1 MSIAALIRKPRSG
14 EIATATVATDAT
26 QPLFVAPLRVIQPA
40 NVASVASVAVA
51 NAQDAEAAK
60 TDGVIGKLAAKTTTV
75 ASVATVAVA
84 TLPDAETATH
94 HSWLVTLPTGERFS
108 AMYAPPKTAAELLAL
123 YPGAQVEREPDP
135 APAPA
140 LSPGALEVVYAY
152 LRHIGEQDLE
162 AGQQFIESVARDPE
176 QLRGLYADVVKMGL
190 ADWPDDQADQATDIE
205 DATAP
210 KAVCARCGHWRA
222 DSVNPSGGLGRCLT
236 GAPASRRVGSCW
248 PWLDA
253 EIRCREFQEVSR

>member
-1 MSIAALIRKPRSG
+1 MSQYLARLKNLENGGEGTLKNLKNPPQPSFLGFLGTPTPRFSKN
-14 EIATATVATDAT
+14 EFAPENT
-26 QPLFVAPLRVIQPA
+26 QAGQAMPA
-40 NVASVASVAVA
+40 N
-51 NAQDAEAAK
+51 DA
-60 TDGVIGKLAAKTTTV
+60 
-75 ASVATVAVA
+75 
-84 TLPDAETATH
+84 PDRH
-94 HSWLVTLPTGERFS
+94 HTWLVTLPTGERFS
-108 AMYAPPKTAAELLAL
+108 SMFCPPLSLAEVQARYPRAL
-123 YPGAQVEREPDP
+123 VEREPDP
-135 APAPA
+135 QPAPP
-140 LSPGALEVVYAY
+140 LSPDALEVAYAY
-152 LRHIGEQDLE
+152 LRHIGETDLD
-162 AGQQFIESVARDPE
+162 AGQQFIEAVARDPE

-253 EIRCREFQEVSR
+253 EIRCKEFREVAR

>member
-1 MSIAALIRKPRSG
+1 VSIAALIQKPRSG

-40 NVASVASVAVA
+40 NVATVASVAVA
-51 NAQDAEAAK
+51 KAQNPETAK
-60 TDGVIGKLAAKTTTV
+60 TDGVIGKLAAIPTTV

-94 HSWLVTLPTGERFS
+94 HTWLVTLPTGERFS
-108 AMYAPPKTAAELLAL
+108 AMYAPPKTAAEIQARYPDAL
-123 YPGAQVEREPDP
+123 VEREPDP
-135 APAPA
+135 APAPS
-140 LSPGALEVVYAY
+140 LSPDALEVAYAY
-152 LRHIGEQDLE
+152 LRHIGETDLQ
-162 AGQQFIESVARDPE
+162 AGTEFIDGLARDPE

-190 ADWPDDQADQATDIE
+190 ADWPDDQATDADASIE

-210 KAVCARCGHWRA
+210 KAVCARCSHWRA
-222 DSVNPSGGLGRCLT
+222 DTINPSGGLGHCLT
-236 GAPASRRVGSCW
+236 GAPASRRPGSCW

-253 EIRCREFQEVSR
+253 EIRCREFQA